1 MSTLLGLED
10 EMDQQDGREYGHE
23 AILRRLGSLARRRR
37 EEMGFSRAALVEHS
51 GIRSDATIRDF
62 EFGKFAPR
70 EITQTRL
77 EKALGWRPGIISDL
91 LSDEGR
97 KASTIEMEDLD
108 QYDSATVDPMAKV
121 PTAQLLQ
128 EVIRRLS
135 TIQDGLNVHGQH
147 SLSQELYGLAAMSHK
162 PEHLDDEPDDDISAF
177 KSAPGGYTYKG
188 KRADPHV
195 GVDKDTEG

>member
-10 EMDQQDGREYGHE
+10 DMDKQDGRDYGHE

-70 EITQTRL
+70 ELTQTRL
-77 EKALGWRPGIISDL
+77 EKALGWRSGIIGEL
-91 LSDEGR
+91 LSDENR
-97 KASTIEMEDLD
+97 AASTIQMEDVD
-108 QYDSATVDPMAKV
+108 QYDSPTADPMAQI
-121 PTAQLLQ
+121 PTGQLLQ

-135 TIQDGLNVHGQH
+135 VILDGLNVQGQH
-147 SLSQELYGLAAMSHK
+147 VLSQEMLGLAAMGHK
-162 PEHLDDEPDDDISAF
+162 PEHLDDDGDDDISAF
-177 KSAPGGYTYKG
+177 GPSAN
-188 KRADPHV
+188 
-195 GVDKDTEG
+195 